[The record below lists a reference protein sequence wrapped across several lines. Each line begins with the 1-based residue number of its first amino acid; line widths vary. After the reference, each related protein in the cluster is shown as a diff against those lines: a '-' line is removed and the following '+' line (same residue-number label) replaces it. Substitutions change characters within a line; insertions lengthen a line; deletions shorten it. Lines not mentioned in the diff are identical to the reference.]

1 MAKSNLCWNDTILL
15 PAIKKLNMSKLHT
28 AQEYWNARSELFAN
42 YYQKPTLFDKVFRK
56 GVYFRTAMGLNTI
69 KEYNE
74 PTILDVG
81 SGPGVNSVTWLK
93 NSNGKFLLGID
104 FADTMVEFARNL
116 ARKEGLDQRAKFV
129 QGDFMTYQFDQKF
142 DVTIAC
148 GVMDYVKDAGAF
160 LTRMAK
166 VTNKAFVASWPEN
179 GLRMAL
185 RRYRYTCP
193 VYHYAEADI
202 RRLHEA
208 TGVKEFE
215 VIKGPAGWV
224 SVARWSHV

>member
-1 MAKSNLCWNDTILL
+1 
-15 PAIKKLNMSKLHT
+15 
-28 AQEYWNARSELFAN
+28 
-42 YYQKPTLFDKVFRK
+42 
-56 GVYFRTAMGLNTI
+56 
-69 KEYNE
+69 
-74 PTILDVG
+74 
-81 SGPGVNSVTWLK
+81 
-93 NSNGKFLLGID
+93 
-104 FADTMVEFARNL
+104 
-116 ARKEGLDQRAKFV
+116 V

-160 LTRMAK
+160 LKRMAE

-193 VYHYAEADI
+193 VFHYDEADI

-208 TGVKEFE
+208 TGVKDLE

-224 SVARWSHV
+224 SVARWSRV